1 MGGSLIPGI
10 QQAIMNTLQY
20 MLFYLIFSLPLTL
33 SYRTTKVINFAHAN
47 FITYGAYVAIFLHGI
62 MGLNIM
68 SVAAILAFL
77 ITGAIAVLNNV
88 LVFTP
93 LQKRGSSPAIIMISS
108 MGLWIAYKYLLYMT
122 TDIAHYYTIKNF
134 VSYGRIT
141 YSDVPRGSVGGV
153 ELSQAF
159 VASLITASLVVVL
172 LYLLLEK
179 TKIGRA
185 MRAVADNP
193 SLAEI
198 SGIPKSFVVNL
209 TWFICGGI
217 AGIGGVIW
225 TSFSGAITPEAGDSM
240 ILQVFTVGFIGGLVS
255 LLRTGIGAVLIAAI
269 ENVGIAILNTYF
281 GVPVSFRPFLTFVTL
296 ITTLIVSPPLGA
308 GGGLP
313 YRFLKRGSRR

>member
-1 MGGSLIPGI
+1 MIPGM
-10 QQAIMNTLQY
+10 QQAVMNAFQY
-20 MLFYLIFSLPLTL
+20 SLFYLVFSLPLTL

-47 FITYGAYVAIFLHGI
+47 FITYGAYVAILLHGI
-62 MGLNIM
+62 LGSNLM
-68 SVAAILAFL
+68 SLAVIVAFL
-77 ITGAIAVLNNV
+77 LTGSIAVINNM

-93 LQKRGSSPAIIMISS
+93 LQKRGSSPAIVMISS
-108 MGLWIAYKYLLYMT
+108 MGLWIAYKYLLYMI
-122 TDIAHYYTIKNF
+122 TDIANYYTTKNF

-141 YSDVPRGSVGGV
+141 YSDVPRGSVGGIDF
-153 ELSQAF
+153 SQAL
-159 VASLITASLVVVL
+159 VASLVAASLTVVL
-172 LYLLLEK
+172 LYILLEK

-198 SGIPKSFVVNL
+198 SGIPRALIINL

-217 AGIGGVIW
+217 VGVGGVIW

-269 ENVGIAILNTYF
+269 ENVGIAVLNAFF
-281 GVPVSFRPFLTFVTL
+281 GVPVSFRPFLTFATL
-296 ITTLIVSPPLGA
+296 ITTLIAFPPLGA

-313 YRFLKRGSRR
+313 YRFLRRGSKK

>member
-1 MGGSLIPGI
+1 MIPGV
-10 QQAIMNTLQY
+10 QQALMNTFQY
-20 MLFYLIFSLPLTL
+20 MLFYLIFSIPLTL

-47 FITYGAYVAIFLHGI
+47 FITYGAYVAIFLHGLL
-62 MGLNIM
+62 GLDIM
-68 SVAAILAFL
+68 SVAVVLAF
-77 ITGAIAVLNNV
+77 IVTGAIAVLNNT

-108 MGLWIAYKYLLYMT
+108 MGLWITYKYLLYMI
-122 TDIAHYYTIKNF
+122 TDVARYYTAKNF

-141 YSDVPRGSVGGV
+141 YSDVPRGSIVGISF
-153 ELSQAF
+153 SQAL
-159 VASLITASLVVVL
+159 VASLVAASLLVAL
-172 LYLLLEK
+172 LYLFLEK

-198 SGIPKSFVVNL
+198 SGISRPFVVNL

-217 AGIGGVIW
+217 VGVGGVIW
-225 TSFSGAITPEAGDSM
+225 TSFSGAITPEVGDSA

-255 LLRTGIGAVLIAAI
+255 LLRTGIGAVLISTI

-281 GVPVSFRPFLTFVTL
+281 GIPVSFRPFLTFVTL
-296 ITTLIVSPPLGA
+296 ITTLIVFPPLGA

-313 YRFLKRGSRR
+313 YRFLRRGSRK

>member
-1 MGGSLIPGI
+1 
-10 QQAIMNTLQY
+10 
-20 MLFYLIFSLPLTL
+20 
-33 SYRTTKVINFAHAN
+33 VINFAHAN

-62 MGLNIM
+62 LGSNLM
-68 SVAAILAFL
+68 SLAVIVAFL
-77 ITGAIAVLNNV
+77 LTGSIAVINNM

-93 LQKRGSSPAIIMISS
+93 LQKRGSSPAIVMISS
-108 MGLWIAYKYLLYMT
+108 MGLWIAYKYLLYMI
-122 TDIAHYYTIKNF
+122 TDIANYYTTKNF

-141 YSDVPRGSVGGV
+141 YSDVPRGSVGGINF
-153 ELSQAF
+153 SQA
-159 VASLITASLVVVL
+159 LIASLVAASLTVVL
-172 LYLLLEK
+172 LYILLEK

-198 SGIPKSFVVNL
+198 SGIPRALIINL

-217 AGIGGVIW
+217 VGVGGVIW

-269 ENVGIAILNTYF
+269 ENVGIAVLNAFF
-281 GVPVSFRPFLTFVTL
+281 GIPVSFRPFLTFATL
-296 ITTLIVSPPLGA
+296 ITTLIAFPPLGA

-313 YRFLKRGSRR
+313 YRFLRRGSKK

>member
-1 MGGSLIPGI
+1 M
-10 QQAIMNTLQY
+10 QQALMNTIQY
-20 MLFYLIFSLPLTL
+20 ALFYLVFSIPLTL

-62 MGLNIM
+62 AGLDLM
-68 SVAAILAFL
+68 LVAAVVAFMV
-77 ITGAIAVLNNV
+77 TGSMAVLNNL
-88 LVFTP
+88 LVFAP
-93 LQKRGSSPAIIMISS
+93 LQRRGSSQAIVMISS
-108 MGLWIAYKYLLYMT
+108 MGLWIAYKYLLYMI
-122 TDIAHYYTIKNF
+122 TDVAHYCTSKNF

-141 YSDVPRGSVGGV
+141 YSDVPRSVVGGM
-153 ELSQAF
+153 SFGQAL
-159 VASLITASLVVVL
+159 VASLIATTIIMAL

-198 SGIPKSFVVNL
+198 SGVPRSLVVNL
-209 TWFICGGI
+209 AWFICGGI
-217 AGIGGVIW
+217 VGVGGVVW

-255 LLRTGIGAVLIAAI
+255 LLRTGIGAILIAAI
-269 ENVGIAILNTYF
+269 ENVGIAMLNAYF
-281 GVPVSFRPFLTFVTL
+281 GVPVSFRPFLTFATLIVTL
-296 ITTLIVSPPLGA
+296 IAFPPLGA

-313 YRFLKRGSRR
+313 YRFLRRRGGK

>member
-1 MGGSLIPGI
+1 MGGRLIPGM
-10 QQAIMNTLQY
+10 QQSVINAFQY
-20 MLFYLIFSLPLTL
+20 MLFYLIFSIPLTL

-62 MGLNIM
+62 LGLNVM
-68 SVAAILAFL
+68 SVAAITAFL
-77 ITGAIAVLNNV
+77 VTGTMAVLNNTF
-88 LVFTP
+88 VFTP
-93 LQKRGSSPAIIMISS
+93 LQKRGSSPAIVMISS
-108 MGLWIAYKYLLYMT
+108 MGLWITYKYLLYMITDVAHHYT
-122 TDIAHYYTIKNF
+122 TKNF

-141 YSDVPRGSVGGV
+141 YSDVPKVGV
-153 ELSQAF
+153 DFSQAL
-159 VASLITASLVVVL
+159 VASLLTASLVVTS

-185 MRAVADNP
+185 MRAIADN
-193 SLAEI
+193 SLLAEI
-198 SGIPKSFVVNL
+198 SGIPRSLIINL

-217 AGIGGVIW
+217 VGVGGVIW

-255 LLRTGIGAVLIAAI
+255 LLRTGIGAALIATI

-281 GVPVSFRPFLTFVTL
+281 GIPVSFRPFITFATL
-296 ITTLIVSPPLGA
+296 ITTLIVFPPLGA

-313 YRFLKRGSRR
+313 YRFLRRGSKI